1 MNDIKE
7 SDWKL
12 LRKKKDKILNDHCN
26 KILMQIESLTR
37 KRSGREH
44 DIYLRLWEILKE
56 KDKEISYMFDDLK
69 RSNAIMKI
77 FHMVKFEALP
87 LDELEEFSEE
97 TKEKIQSLIAI
108 TDKR

>member
-1 MNDIKE
+1 
-7 SDWKL
+7 
-12 LRKKKDKILNDHCN
+12 
-26 KILMQIESLTR
+26 
-37 KRSGREH
+37 
-44 DIYLRLWEILKE
+44 
-56 KDKEISYMFDDLK
+56 MFDDLK